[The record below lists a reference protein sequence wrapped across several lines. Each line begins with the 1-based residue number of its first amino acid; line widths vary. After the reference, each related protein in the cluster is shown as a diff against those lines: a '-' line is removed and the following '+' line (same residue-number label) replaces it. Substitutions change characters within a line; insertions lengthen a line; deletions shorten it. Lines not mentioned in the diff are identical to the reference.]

1 MKHLELSEGYFR
13 EYGHPMIEKGFPQLA
28 ENYAAGMAGE
38 GSGCLGFDDQYS
50 EDHDFGPG
58 FCIWLSDEDYE
69 KYGKELQSAYEALPY
84 EYMGYSRSNIIDE
97 SRLGVMRT
105 SDFFSSF
112 TGCPD
117 IPGSNMDWFLISETN
132 LCAVTGGRVFQDK
145 KGDFTRIRNGYIKFY
160 PHDVLLK
167 KLAAR
172 CAVIAQSGQYNFGRC
187 LKRGDKVAA
196 SLAMTRF
203 AEAVMSMLY
212 LLNSKPMPFYKWAFR
227 GLESFSHDED
237 ILTIKEQLSALLSK
251 GPNPEGILRIE
262 GICGNLIN
270 MLISHG
276 YAEPAGYF
284 MQDYVPQLMA
294 KIQDPQLASMHP
306 MADCL

>member
-1 MKHLELSEGYFR
+1 
-13 EYGHPMIEKGFPQLA
+13 
-28 ENYAAGMAGE
+28 
-38 GSGCLGFDDQYS
+38 
-50 EDHDFGPG
+50 
-58 FCIWLSDEDYE
+58 
-69 KYGKELQSAYEALPY
+69 
-84 EYMGYSRSNIIDE
+84 
-97 SRLGVMRT
+97 
-105 SDFFSSF
+105 
-112 TGCPD
+112 
-117 IPGSNMDWFLISETN
+117 
-132 LCAVTGGRVFQDK
+132 
-145 KGDFTRIRNGYIKFY
+145 
-160 PHDVLLK
+160 
-167 KLAAR
+167 
-172 CAVIAQSGQYNFGRC
+172 
-187 LKRGDKVAA
+187 
-196 SLAMTRF
+196 
-203 AEAVMSMLY
+203 
-212 LLNSKPMPFYKWAFR
+212 MPFYKWAFR

>member
-13 EYGHPMIEKGFPQLA
+13 EYGQPMIEKGFPQLA

-117 IPGSNMDWFLISETN
+117 IPGSNMDLSLIH
-132 LCAVTGGRVFQDK
+132 
-145 KGDFTRIRNGYIKFY
+145 I
-160 PHDVLLK
+160 
-167 KLAAR
+167 
-172 CAVIAQSGQYNFGRC
+172 
-187 LKRGDKVAA
+187 
-196 SLAMTRF
+196 
-203 AEAVMSMLY
+203 
-212 LLNSKPMPFYKWAFR
+212 
-227 GLESFSHDED
+227 
-237 ILTIKEQLSALLSK
+237 
-251 GPNPEGILRIE
+251 
-262 GICGNLIN
+262 
-270 MLISHG
+270 
-276 YAEPAGYF
+276 
-284 MQDYVPQLMA
+284 
-294 KIQDPQLASMHP
+294 
-306 MADCL
+306 